1 MSTNHTNHTNEV
13 ACPRLRDRGGSV
25 ISTAKDT
32 KKAGPLRGPEWL
44 DPFVWFVWFVDKFL
58 GAARAAE
65 GNP

>member
-44 DPFVWFVWFVDKFL
+44 YQALMKVTL
-58 GAARAAE
+58 GFPRL
-65 GNP
+65 GFFDSMG